1 MQRKKWIKKIKS
13 SDLTEEENK
22 YYKSLTPEERVGIVQ
37 ELREQ
42 YTKINNESTKRLRRI
57 LKTVKSK

>member
-1 MQRKKWIKKIKS
+1 MQRKKWIKKIKF

-22 YYKSLTPEERVGIVQ
+22 YYKSLTPEERVSIVQ

-57 LKTVKSK
+57 LRTVKSK

>member
-1 MQRKKWIKKIKS
+1 MQRKKWIKKIKC

-22 YYKSLTPEERVGIVQ
+22 YYKSLTPEERVSIVQ

-42 YTKINNESTKRLRRI
+42 YTKINNEGTEGLRRI

>member
-1 MQRKKWIKKIKS
+1 MQRKKWIKKIKY
-13 SDLTEEENK
+13 SDSTEEENK
-22 YYKSLTPEERVGIVQ
+22 YYKSLTPEERVSIVQ

-57 LKTVKSK
+57 LRTVKSK

>member
-1 MQRKKWIKKIKS
+1 MQRKKWIKKIKY

-22 YYKSLTPEERVGIVQ
+22 YYKSLTPEERISIVQ

-57 LKTVKSK
+57 LRTVKSK

>member
-57 LKTVKSK
+57 LKIVKSK

>member
-57 LKTVKSK
+57 LRTVKSK

>member
-1 MQRKKWIKKIKS
+1 MQRKKWIKKIKF
-13 SDLTEEENK
+13 SDLTKEENK
-22 YYKSLTPEERVGIVQ
+22 YYKSLTPEERVSIVQ

-57 LKTVKSK
+57 LRTIKSK

>member
-1 MQRKKWIKKIKS
+1 MQKKKWIKKIKY
-13 SDLTEEENK
+13 SDLSEKENK
-22 YYKSLTPEERVGIVQ
+22 YYKSLTPEERVSIIQ

-57 LKTVKSK
+57 LRTVKSK

>member
-22 YYKSLTPEERVGIVQ
+22 YYKSLTPEERLGIVQ

>member
-42 YTKINNESTKRLRRI
+42 YTKINSESTKRLRRI